1 MGSILYLR
9 KKLTE
14 GCSMVQIYNLDGIQ
28 RKAKIQKN
36 KEKER
41 RGYRRITEQ
50 RGYREKINRVK
61 RDCALY
67 ISGTDT
73 NY

>member
-9 KKLTE
+9 KKVTE
-14 GCSMVQIYNLDGIQ
+14 GCSVVLILNLDGIQ
-28 RKAKIQKN
+28 RETKIQRN

-50 RGYREKINRVK
+50 RGYREKRNKVQRN
-61 RDCALY
+61 CALY

>member
-1 MGSILYLR
+1 
-9 KKLTE
+9 
-14 GCSMVQIYNLDGIQ
+14 MVQIYNLDGIQ